1 MRAQNPAETLEALP
15 PCASDSAKHP
25 QVSCVVVLELRS
37 MQATCTSM
45 PPSHCSAPNVINTN
59 KRYLIHDK
67 IGLIWLWHAGHVGQI
82 YLNDLSGSELP
93 GKAKGNLAIVSQ
105 AWGLWVGRAMTT
117 VLGERSV
124 YFGSKFTVIQVKI
137 A

>member
-1 MRAQNPAETLEALP
+1 MTKL
-15 PCASDSAKHP
+15 ASFGS
-25 QVSCVVVLELRS
+25 
-37 MQATCTSM
+37 
-45 PPSHCSAPNVINTN
+45 
-59 KRYLIHDK
+59 
-67 IGLIWLWHAGHVGQI
+67 WHAGHVGQI
-82 YLNDLSGSELP
+82 CLNLSGSELP
-93 GKAKGNLAIVSQ
+93 GIAKGSLAIVSQ

>member
-1 MRAQNPAETLEALP
+1 MHINATLALQCP
-15 PCASDSAKHP
+15 
-25 QVSCVVVLELRS
+25 
-37 MQATCTSM
+37 
-45 PPSHCSAPNVINTN
+45 N

-82 YLNDLSGSELP
+82 CLNLSGSKLP

-105 AWGLWVGRAMTT
+105 AWGLWVERAMTT

-124 YFGSKFTVIQVKI
+124 FGSKITVIQVKI
-137 A
+137 AG